1 MVSHRW
7 LKHYQPGVP
16 ADIEVEWCSSVG
28 EIFVEACR
36 EYADLPAFS
45 CLGKVLT
52 YRDVDR
58 LSGHFASYLQ
68 NHLNLKKGDRIALM
82 MPNILQFP
90 IAMIGAFRAG
100 LVVVNVNPLYTPREL
115 GHQLA
120 DSGAVAIVI
129 LANFASVLQK
139 VMAKTPVQ
147 HVVVTQVGDL
157 LGFPKSFLVNGLIKY
172 VKKQIPPWHLPRYEK
187 FNQVLAMGSRQPS
200 DSVET
205 DPGDLAFL
213 QYTGGTTGV
222 SKGAMLTH
230 RNILANVAQSRAW
243 IGVNLEKGKE
253 IIITPL
259 PLYHIFSL
267 TANLLTFS
275 SLGCLNV
282 LIPNPRDLKAFIGE
296 MKKWP
301 FTAMTGVNTLFNA
314 LVNHPDFTSVD
325 CSHLKMSL
333 GGGMAVQRAVAERWQ
348 EVTQSPLVEAYGLTE
363 TSPAACI
370 NPLDQAEYN
379 GFIGLPICSTEVS
392 IRADNGTESE
402 LGKEGELCVRGPQ
415 VMKGYWNRPEETAQ
429 VFFPDGWLR
438 TGDVATMNEDGYI
451 KIVDRKKDMILVSG
465 FNVFPNEIEDV
476 IAAHPGVLEVA
487 AVGVPDPKSTE
498 AVKVFVVRKDPQ
510 LTEVDIKAFA
520 REQLTPYKCPRL
532 VEFREELPKTNVGKI
547 LRRALRET

>member
-1 MVSHRW
+1 MSPLINRISGLQLTVSGLYGRGMVSHRW

-16 ADIEVEWCSSVG
+16 AEIDVEWCSSVG
-28 EIFVEACR
+28 EIFVEACGK
-36 EYADLPAFS
+36 YADLPAFS

-52 YRDVDR
+52 YREVDR
-58 LSGHFASYLQ
+58 LSGDFASYLQ
-68 NHLNLKKGDRIALM
+68 NHLKMQKGDRIALM

-120 DSGAVAIVI
+120 DSGATAIVI

-139 VMAKTPVQ
+139 VLDKTPVQ
-147 HVVVTQVGDL
+147 QVVVTQVGDL

-172 VKKQIPPWHLPRYEK
+172 VKKQIPPWQLPGCEP
-187 FNQVLAMGSRQPS
+187 FNQALAIGSRQAS
-200 DSVET
+200 VAVET

-314 LVNHPDFTSVD
+314 LVNHPDFASVD

-392 IRADNGTESE
+392 IRADDGTELE
-402 LGKEGELCVRGPQ
+402 IGKEGELCVRGPQ
-415 VMKGYWNRPEETAQ
+415 VMKGYWNRPQETAQ
-429 VFFPDGWLR
+429 VFFPR
-438 TGDVATMNEDGYI
+438 
-451 KIVDRKKDMILVSG
+451 
-465 FNVFPNEIEDV
+465 
-476 IAAHPGVLEVA
+476 
-487 AVGVPDPKSTE
+487 
-498 AVKVFVVRKDPQ
+498 
-510 LTEVDIKAFA
+510 
-520 REQLTPYKCPRL
+520 RL
-532 VEFREELPKTNVGKI
+532 VENRRRGYHERGWLYQNRGPEERHDSGLGI
-547 LRRALRET
+547 